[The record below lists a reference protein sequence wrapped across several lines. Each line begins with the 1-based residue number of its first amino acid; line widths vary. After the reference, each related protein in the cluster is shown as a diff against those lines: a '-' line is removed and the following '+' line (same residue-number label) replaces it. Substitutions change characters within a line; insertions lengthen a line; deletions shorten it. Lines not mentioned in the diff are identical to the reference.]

1 MKYWGSNLCLWR
13 PSSTLT
19 RPVPRRCATATLV
32 LGALLIVIAA
42 FGAGPLAWMAVRAV
56 RDAPVSATLNE
67 ARLWAMLGRTVAL
80 SLSVTALATLLGSV
94 TGYCLGATSWFGK
107 TAARTLLILP
117 LAIPPYFHAIAWTTL
132 LRPRGFASLSLAA
145 LSGVSPATVSEGVYS
160 FCGAAIILAL
170 AYFPITMLFCE
181 KSLALATP
189 SLSEAARVFGANPW
203 QTFRAV
209 HWPFIRPALASSAMI
224 TFLLASAELGVPTLL
239 KVRVFNFEVFTRLGA
254 FNDVTSATLLTI
266 PLVLVGALV
275 VLSERRFTIGR
286 LFQAD
291 AQDVQS
297 PTRAT
302 QGQAWLNRA
311 VFATVACVVLAIP
324 FGSVL
329 ADGWNADAMT
339 RMWALARRPAL
350 NTLLYAVSASVLIT
364 LLAFALAWLN
374 RNAKTRRAAL
384 TDWLLIIGFAVPGTI
399 LALALLALYG
409 QPGVSRWVTP
419 AALVIAALV
428 VRYLIVGYRILAA
441 AVAHIPGELIEA
453 PALDGAG
460 PLGILWHVLVPLTR
474 VALLA
479 SLAITFVLS
488 AGEIGATILLY
499 PPGGETLPIALYS
512 IEANSPHAY
521 VSAMTILQLMVL
533 LPPLAAAAFLVR
545 FIPD

>member
-1 MKYWGSNLCLWR
+1 M
-13 PSSTLT
+13 
-19 RPVPRRCATATLV
+19 
-32 LGALLIVIAA
+32 
-42 FGAGPLAWMAVRAV
+42 PLAWMAVRAV
-56 RDAPVSATLNE
+56 RDAHASATLNE
-67 ARLWAMLGRTVAL
+67 ARLWAMLGRTIAL
-80 SLSVTALATLLGSV
+80 SLSATALAALFGSV
-94 TGYCLGATSWFGK
+94 TGYCLGATSWHGK

-132 LRPRGFASLSLAA
+132 LRPRGFVSRSVATLF
-145 LSGVSPATVSEGVYS
+145 GVSPATVSEGVYS
-160 FCGAAIILAL
+160 FSGAAVILAL

-181 KSLALATP
+181 KSLALAAP

-203 QTFRAV
+203 QAFRV
-209 HWPFIRPALASSAMI
+209 LHWPFIRPALASSAMI

-239 KVRVFNFEVFTRLGA
+239 KVRVFNFEVLTRLGA

-291 AQDVQS
+291 AQDVQ
-297 PTRAT
+297 PPAHAT
-302 QGQAWLNRA
+302 QSQAWVNRA
-311 VFATVACVVLAIP
+311 VFAAAACVVLAIP

-350 NTLLYAVSASVLIT
+350 NTLLYAVSASVLIA

-374 RNAKTRRAAL
+374 QNAKTRWTEL
-384 TDWLLIIGFAVPGTI
+384 TDWILITGFAVPGTI
-399 LALALLALYG
+399 LALALLALYE
-409 QPGVSRWVTP
+409 QPGVTP
-419 AALVIAALV
+419 AALVIAALA
-428 VRYLIVGYRILAA
+428 VRYLIVGYRIVETAM
-441 AVAHIPGELIEA
+441 AHIPGELIEA
-453 PALDGAG
+453 SALDGAG
-460 PLGILWHVLVPLTR
+460 PLGVLRHVLIPLTR

-479 SLAITFVLS
+479 SLAVTFVLS

-521 VSAMTILQLMVL
+521 VSAMTILQFMVL
-533 LPPLAAAAFLVR
+533 LPPLAAMASLIR
-545 FIPD
+545 FIPE